1 MYQWLASVVI
11 IALAAAVLECFQS
24 NPTMKQV
31 LRLIAFVSLA
41 TAIVSAVVRLD
52 FSSYA
57 AALQRVRSAS
67 AWDAAAAEEQNRN
80 MNRLLIESECNT
92 YIVQRG
98 TELGVPVAEARV
110 TTSWDTQ
117 GCWAPE
123 RAEIV
128 LSCPYDDTDALRDA
142 ITTELGI
149 PGDLQTWSVKD
160 EA

>member
-1 MYQWLASVVI
+1 MYQYLASAVI
-11 IALAAAVLECFQS
+11 IALVAAVFECFQS

-41 TAIVSAVVRLD
+41 TAIISAVVRLD

-57 AALQRVRSAS
+57 AALQRIHSAS
-67 AWDAAAAEEQNRN
+67 AWDAEAAEEQNRN
-80 MNRLLIESECNT
+80 MNRLLIESECNA

-98 TELGVPVAEARV
+98 EELGVSVAEAHV

-117 GCWAPE
+117 GCWVPE
-123 RAEIV
+123 RVEIT
-128 LSCPYDDTDALRDA
+128 LSRPNDDKDVLRDA
-142 ITTELGI
+142 IVTELGI
-149 PGDLQTWSVKD
+149 PADLQTWSVKD